1 MIKTPEQIEKM
12 RFAGKLAS
20 EVLEM
25 ITPLVKPGISTGE
38 LDKICHDFIVN
49 EQDAIPANVGYK
61 GYEKTI
67 CSSLNQVVCHGIPDF
82 QRKLKDG
89 DILNIDVTVKKDG
102 WHGDTSKM
110 FLVGKSQPHNERL
123 VNITQECLYK
133 GIEQVKP
140 GAHLGDI
147 GNAIQS
153 HAEKNHSAHVPASIG
168 LLFSTR
174 CFYSTHH
181 DFHPFRPPVN
191 SSSSFRLCKICF
203 RMYSLPPPLPPPR
216 HQMQPPLLSCAPPWG
231 EMSKDT
237 VWPALQK
244 KTFTST
250 GGIIFGNTGSV
261 TVITSPSSSNS
272 DSGFSRFVRVASRS
286 IGGACMKRLSPG
298 FPSDGFSSCSCLSP
312 FSCSIWWY
320 MILNRRRISAISSF
334 DSIKFL
340 E

>member
-49 EQDAIPANVGYK
+49 EQDAIPANVGYR

-153 HAEKNHSAHVPASIG
+153 HAEKNHYSVVEDYCGHGIGEIYHEDPQVLHYGKAGTGIELQEGMCFTIEPMINLGTKYTKALADGWTVETKDGRNSAQWEHTLVV
-168 LLFSTR
+168 T
-174 CFYSTHH
+174 
-181 DFHPFRPPVN
+181 
-191 SSSSFRLCKICF
+191 SSGYEVLTKRS
-203 RMYSLPPPLPPPR
+203 
-216 HQMQPPLLSCAPPWG
+216 
-231 EMSKDT
+231 EE
-237 VWPALQK
+237 
-244 KTFTST
+244 
-250 GGIIFGNTGSV
+250 IF
-261 TVITSPSSSNS
+261 
-272 DSGFSRFVRVASRS
+272 
-286 IGGACMKRLSPG
+286 
-298 FPSDGFSSCSCLSP
+298 
-312 FSCSIWWY
+312 
-320 MILNRRRISAISSF
+320 
-334 DSIKFL
+334 
-340 E
+340 

>member
-1 MIKTPEQIEKM
+1 MIKTTEQIEKM
-12 RFAGKLAS
+12 RLAGKLAS

-49 EQDAIPANVGYK
+49 KQDAIPANVGYK

-153 HAEKNHSAHVPASIG
+153 HAEKNYYSVVEDYCGHGIGETYHEDPQVLHYGKVGTGIELQEGMCFTIEPMINLGTKYTKALADGWTVETKDGRNSAQWEHTLVV
-168 LLFSTR
+168 T
-174 CFYSTHH
+174 
-181 DFHPFRPPVN
+181 
-191 SSSSFRLCKICF
+191 SSGYEVLTK
-203 RMYSLPPPLPPPR
+203 
-216 HQMQPPLLSCAPPWG
+216 
-231 EMSKDT
+231 
-237 VWPALQK
+237 
-244 KTFTST
+244 
-250 GGIIFGNTGSV
+250 
-261 TVITSPSSSNS
+261 
-272 DSGFSRFVRVASRS
+272 RS
-286 IGGACMKRLSPG
+286 EEN
-298 FPSDGFSSCSCLSP
+298 F
-312 FSCSIWWY
+312 
-320 MILNRRRISAISSF
+320 
-334 DSIKFL
+334 
-340 E
+340 

>member
-49 EQDAIPANVGYK
+49 EQDAIPANVGYR

-153 HAEKNHSAHVPASIG
+153 HAEKNHYSVVEDYCGHGIGEIYHEDPQVLHYGKAGTGIELQEGMCFTIEPMINLGTKYTKALADGWTVETKDGRNSAQWEHTLV
-168 LLFSTR
+168 
-174 CFYSTHH
+174 
-181 DFHPFRPPVN
+181 V
-191 SSSSFRLCKICF
+191 SSSGYEVLTKRS
-203 RMYSLPPPLPPPR
+203 
-216 HQMQPPLLSCAPPWG
+216 
-231 EMSKDT
+231 EE
-237 VWPALQK
+237 
-244 KTFTST
+244 
-250 GGIIFGNTGSV
+250 IF
-261 TVITSPSSSNS
+261 
-272 DSGFSRFVRVASRS
+272 
-286 IGGACMKRLSPG
+286 
-298 FPSDGFSSCSCLSP
+298 
-312 FSCSIWWY
+312 
-320 MILNRRRISAISSF
+320 
-334 DSIKFL
+334 
-340 E
+340 